1 MAETKSNLEREY
13 IIPLRR
19 EYMKVPRY
27 ERTGKA
33 IKAIKKFIA
42 KHMKVPERD
51 IDKVKIDKYFNNEIW
66 SRGRKSPPAKIR
78 VKARKEGDI
87 IKVDFVEIPEYV
99 KFLKSK
105 NEKFHK
111 KPDVKEAKK
120 EIPVPVEQSPEGKK
134 DEVEKEKATE
144 IQNIKQA
151 EQMAKAQKHTTK
163 FEKAK
168 RPTRMALE
176 K

>member
-1 MAETKSNLEREY
+1 MANTDNLQREY
-13 IIPLRR
+13 VIPLRR
-19 EYMKVPRY
+19 EFMKVPGY

-51 IDKVKIDKYFNNEIW
+51 IDKVKIDKYLNNELW
-66 SRGRKSPPAKIR
+66 SKGRANPPAR
-78 VKARKEGDI
+78 VKVKAIKEGDI
-87 IKVDFVEIPEYV
+87 VKVDFVEVPQHV
-99 KFLKSK
+99 QFLKSK
-105 NEKFHK
+105 DEKFRK
-111 KPDVKEAKK
+111 KPEVKEEKK
-120 EIPVPVEQSPEGKK
+120 EELPKQVEQTPEEKK
-134 DEVEKEKATE
+134 DEIEKEKATE

-163 FEKAK
+163 AEKAK
-168 RPTRMALE
+168 RPTRMALQ